1 MRPQLSSITASLAL
15 SLAGVTAVTFLAAGI
30 AIYWGVAYTLEQT
43 AREEM
48 TGKLRIVQHFVDE
61 VVQDGNLETL
71 RHHIDDV
78 MTGHGELTVWLLNDR
93 DEVVHG
99 GFGLPVRQLRESDFA
114 VQTVSGKKM
123 AFTRTSLENTGSLQL
138 RTVVIALDM
147 APRDRLLRALLYLML
162 TAGSLAMLLTFTLSL
177 QATRY
182 GLRPIGRLSRQAAT
196 IAPSSLALRLNISGT
211 SRELEE
217 LAQAFNGVLDRL
229 ESAYQQ
235 MSSFNADVAHELRT
249 PLATLISGTQL
260 ALSANR
266 PLTHLR
272 ATLESNLEELE
283 GLKSLVNDMM
293 FLAHADHGTVVQDL
307 VDTNLRLEVQKVCEF
322 YDALLEDSG
331 LKAVIEGRAT
341 ARCSPALMR
350 RAISNLLSN
359 AIKFTAPGESIKLSL
374 TEHDRIAEIAVANP
388 GPPIPTETQ
397 ERMFSRFYQADPA
410 RVRSGDSHGL
420 GLAIVSAI
428 AMMHGGRAFCESAD
442 GMTRV
447 GIRIPQ

>member
-1 MRPQLSSITASLAL
+1 MKSLFFSITATMTLWLVA
-15 SLAGVTAVTFLAAGI
+15 VTAVTFLSAGI
-30 AIYWGVAYTLEQT
+30 VIYWGVAYTLEQT
-43 AREEM
+43 AREELI
-48 TGKLRIVQHFVDE
+48 GKLGIVQHFVDE
-61 VVQDGNLETL
+61 AVRDGDLETL

-78 MTGHGELTVWLLNDR
+78 MTGHGGLTVWLLNEK

-99 GFGLPVRQLRESDFA
+99 GLGSPVGQLREGNFE
-114 VQTVSGKKM
+114 VRTVSGKKM
-123 AFTRTSLENTGSLQL
+123 AFTRKSLENTGSLQL
-138 RTVVIALDM
+138 RMAVIALDM
-147 APRDRLLRALLYLML
+147 APRASLLRALLYLML

-177 QATRY
+177 QATRH
-182 GLRPIGRLSRQAAT
+182 GLRPIVRLSKQAAM
-196 IAPSSLALRLNISGT
+196 IAPNSLALRLDIRGIA
-211 SRELEE
+211 RELEE

-235 MSSFNADVAHELRT
+235 LRSFNADVAHELRT

-266 PLTHLR
+266 TQLHLR
-272 ATLESNLEELE
+272 ATLESNLEDLD

-293 FLAHADHGTVVQDL
+293 FLAHADHGTLAQDL
-307 VDTNLRLEVQKVCEF
+307 IKTNLRPEIQKVCEF
-322 YDALLEDSG
+322 YEALLEDSSVNV
-331 LKAVIEGRAT
+331 VIEGETA

-359 AIKFTAPGESIKLSL
+359 AIKFTASGGSIKLSL
-374 TEHDRIAEIAVANP
+374 TEQGGIAEIAVANP
-388 GPPIPTETQ
+388 GTSIPVEMQ
-397 ERMFSRFYQADPA
+397 GRMFDRFYQADPA

-428 AMMHGGRAFCESAD
+428 AKMHGGRAFCESAD
-442 GMTRV
+442 GMTCV

>member
-15 SLAGVTAVTFLAAGI
+15 SLAGVTVVTFLAAGV
-30 AIYWGVAYTLEQT
+30 AIYWGIAYSLEQT
-43 AREEM
+43 AREELV
-48 TGKLRIVQHFVDE
+48 GKLGIVQHFVDE

-78 MTGHGELTVWLLNDR
+78 MTGHRELTVWLLNDR
-93 DEVVHG
+93 DEIVHG
-99 GFGLPVRQLRESDFA
+99 GLGLPLSQLRDGNFEIR
-114 VQTVSGKKM
+114 TVSGKKM
-123 AFTRTSLENTGSLQL
+123 AFVRAPLANADSLQL
-138 RTVVIALDM
+138 RTAVVALDM
-147 APRDRLLRALLYLML
+147 APRARLLRALLYLML

-177 QATRY
+177 QAARR

-196 IAPSSLALRLNISGT
+196 IAPSSLALRLDLSGIA
-211 SRELEE
+211 RELEE

-235 MSSFNADVAHELRT
+235 MRSFNADVAHELRT

-266 PLTHLR
+266 SETHLR

-293 FLAHADHGTVVQDL
+293 FLAHVDHGAVVQDL
-307 VDTNLRLEVQKVCEF
+307 IHTSLRPEVQKVCEF

-331 LKAVIEGRAT
+331 LKAFIEGRAA
-341 ARCSPALMR
+341 ARCSPALIR

-359 AIKFTAPGESIKLSL
+359 AIKFTPPGKFIKLSL
-374 TEHDRIAEIAVANP
+374 TEQGRVAEIAVANP
-388 GPPIPTETQ
+388 GPPIPAETQ

-420 GLAIVSAI
+420 GLSIVSAI
-428 AMMHGGRAFCESAD
+428 AKMHGGQAFCESAD